1 MKTTANYGLKKPEGT
16 DVVDIQNFNDNAD
29 TIDAELKKRALTTDI
44 PISLPA
50 NGGNSAT
57 ATKLQ
62 TARKINGV
70 AFDGSEDIT
79 VTANP
84 NAHTHTKSQ
93 ITDFPSSLPANGGNS
108 TTVNNHTA
116 SGTPATAE
124 KTDIIKMIN
133 ELFQNVNNGK
143 NSVYSAIVDKGT
155 TPASKDFTDL
165 VAGINAISTGKK
177 WASGTFNP
185 TASQSYL
192 VNNLGFK
199 PSLVVIRGVNSSD
212 KSYLSTAWNEFY
224 TPIAPRADGG
234 DTTLSST
241 SIDLFSTGFYFSTVY
256 TLTCYW
262 IAFE

>member
-29 TIDAELKKRALTTDI
+29 IIDAELKTRALVTDI
-44 PISLPA
+44 PSSLPA

-57 ATKLQ
+57 ATKLA

-93 ITDFPSSLPANGGNS
+93 ITDFPSSLPANGGNA

-124 KTDIIKMIN
+124 KTDIVKMIN
-133 ELFQNVNNGK
+133 ELFTNVNNGK

-155 TPASKDFTDL
+155 TPASKDFADL
-165 VAGINAISTGKK
+165 VAGISAINTGKK
-177 WASGTFNP
+177 WASGT
-185 TASQSYL
+185 TSAGSQTSFEYADGSDTGSAYPL
-192 VNNLGFK
+192 KLPITFE
-199 PSLVVIRGVNSSD
+199 PSLVLAVSHVA
-212 KSYLSTAWNEFY
+212 SYYVA
-224 TPIAPRADGG
+224 
-234 DTTLSST
+234 
-241 SIDLFSTGFYFSTVY
+241 V
-256 TLTCYW
+256 
-262 IAFE
+262 